1 MKLLVID
8 DNTNLRK
15 TLKLILAPY
24 FETIVTVGDPKLLPP
39 ILSSGDCDAVL
50 LDMNFSKDSFDGAEG
65 LFWLERIRGV
75 PNPPAVIVITA
86 FGELPLAVEAMKR
99 GASDFVTKPW
109 DNSELVSKLQTAIRN
124 NRIANKDKAR
134 AMAAATMQSEKE
146 QTLNMTLD
154 EVKRAHIDSV
164 IKECGGNL
172 SEAANRLGI
181 NRQTLY
187 NYLKK

>member
-24 FETIVTVGDPKLLPP
+24 FETIVAVGDPKLLPP

-109 DNSELVSKLQTAIRN
+109 DNTELVSKLQTAIRN
-124 NRIANKDKAR
+124 NRLANKDKAR